1 MQNSKIVA
9 VGLALLLAACGKD
22 SNSPTGTDDTSI
34 FGTYA
39 LQTILGESLPLIV
52 LEEGDDKLEFIAGSI
67 RLDRDDTY
75 SRSVTTRL
83 TQSGNVTTDV
93 FTVAG
98 TFTANGSALQFSG
111 SGDDRGEGPF
121 TGSISGNTLTIID
134 ASRPFVYRKP

>member
-1 MQNSKIVA
+1 MRSSKIVA
-9 VGLALLLAACGKD
+9 VGLALLLAACGED

-39 LQTILGESLPLIV
+39 LQTILGESLPLIA
-52 LEEGDDKLEFIAGSI
+52 LEEGDDKLEITAGSI
-67 RLDRDDTY
+67 RLNSDDTY

-93 FTVAG
+93 FTVTG
-98 TFTANGSALQFSG
+98 TFTANGSTLQFSG
-111 SGDDRGEGPF
+111 SGDEGPF